1 MSNDQDEFHDDRDE
15 RATAPG
21 EAQATDELELL
32 RSELATVR
40 QESETYRNDYLRAV
54 AEMDN
59 TRKRAQR
66 DIEAAH
72 RFGIERFAL
81 DLLEVRDSL
90 ELGIAAGASREGDPL
105 LEGMQ
110 ATLRQLD
117 RAFEKAG
124 VTVVDPAGEAF
135 NPDFHEAMTTRE
147 APEAAPGTVLDVF
160 QKGYLLNGRLLRP
173 ARVVIAREG

>member
-1 MSNDQDEFHDDRDE
+1 MSNDQDQFRDHPDRHDG
-15 RATAPG
+15 APG
-21 EAQATDELELL
+21 EPQATDELELL
-32 RSELATVR
+32 RSELATLR
-40 QESETYRNDYLRAV
+40 QESEAHRNDYLRAV

-72 RFGIERFAL
+72 RFGIERFAM

-124 VTVVDPAGEAF
+124 ITVVDPAGEAF
-135 NPDFHEAMTTRE
+135 DPEFHEAMTTRE
-147 APEAAPGTVLDVF
+147 APEAAPGSVLDVF

>member
-1 MSNDQDEFHDDRDE
+1 MSNDQDQFRDDPDQHDG
-15 RATAPG
+15 APG
-21 EAQATDELELL
+21 EVQVTDDLELL
-32 RSELATVR
+32 RSELATLR
-40 QESETYRNDYLRAV
+40 HESEAYRNDYLRAV

-72 RFGIERFAL
+72 RFGIERFAM

-124 VTVVDPAGEAF
+124 ITVVDPAGEAF
-135 NPDFHEAMTTRE
+135 DPEFHEAMTTRE
-147 APEAAPGTVLDVF
+147 APEAAPGSVLDVF

>member
-1 MSNDQDEFHDDRDE
+1 MSNDQDQFRDDPDRHDGAPDE
-15 RATAPG
+15 P
-21 EAQATDELELL
+21 QATDELELL
-32 RSELATVR
+32 RSELATLR
-40 QESETYRNDYLRAV
+40 QESEAHRNDYLRAV

-72 RFGIERFAL
+72 RFGIERFAM

-117 RAFEKAG
+117 RAFERAG
-124 VTVVDPAGEAF
+124 ITVVDPAGEAF
-135 NPDFHEAMTTRE
+135 NPEFHEAMTTRE
-147 APEAAPGTVLDVF
+147 APEAAPGSVLDVF

>member
-1 MSNDQDEFHDDRDE
+1 MSNDQDQFRDDPDRHDGAPDE
-15 RATAPG
+15 P
-21 EAQATDELELL
+21 QATDELELL
-32 RSELATVR
+32 RSELATLR
-40 QESETYRNDYLRAV
+40 QESEAHRNDYLRAV

-72 RFGIERFAL
+72 RFGIERFAM

-124 VTVVDPAGEAF
+124 ITVVDPAGEAF
-135 NPDFHEAMTTRE
+135 DPDFHEAMTTRE
-147 APEAAPGTVLDVF
+147 APEAAPGSVLDVF

>member
-1 MSNDQDEFHDDRDE
+1 MNNDQDEFHDDPDG
-15 RATAPG
+15 RATEPGDAPG
-21 EAQATDELELL
+21 TDELERL

-40 QESETYRNDYLRAV
+40 QESEAYRNDYLRAV

-90 ELGIAAGASREGDPL
+90 ELGIAAGASKQGDPL
-105 LEGMQ
+105 LEGME

-124 VTVVDPAGEAF
+124 ITVVDPAGEAF

-147 APEAAPGTVLDVF
+147 APDAAPGSVLDVF

>member
-1 MSNDQDEFHDDRDE
+1 MSVEKDDLE
-15 RATAPG
+15 RGNPGPEGDPTAG
-21 EAQATDELELL
+21 TGGELEDL
-32 RSELATVR
+32 RQQLASL
-40 QESETYRNDYLRAV
+40 QEQAEQHRSDYLRAV

-72 RFGIERFAL
+72 RFGIERFAA

-90 ELGIAAGASREGDPL
+90 ELGIAAGEASGGDPL

-117 RAFEKAG
+117 KAFEKAG
-124 VTVVDPAGEAF
+124 IEVLDPLGQPFDPE
-135 NPDFHEAMTTRE
+135 FHEAMTTQE
-147 APEAAPGTVLDVF
+147 APDQPPGSVLNVF

-173 ARVVIAREG
+173 ARVVIVREP

>member
-1 MSNDQDEFHDDRDE
+1 MNNDQDEFHDDPDG
-15 RATAPG
+15 RATEPG
-21 EAQATDELELL
+21 DGPGTDELERL
-32 RSELATVR
+32 RGELATVR
-40 QESETYRNDYLRAV
+40 QESEAFRNYYLRAV

-90 ELGIAAGASREGDPL
+90 ELGIAAGASKQGDPL
-105 LEGMQ
+105 LEGME

-124 VTVVDPAGEAF
+124 ITVVDPAGEPF

-147 APEAAPGTVLDVF
+147 APDAAPGSVLDVF

>member
-1 MSNDQDEFHDDRDE
+1 MSNDQDQFRDDPDRHDGAPDE
-15 RATAPG
+15 P
-21 EAQATDELELL
+21 QATDELELL
-32 RSELATVR
+32 RSELATLR
-40 QESETYRNDYLRAV
+40 QESEAHRNDYLRAV

-72 RFGIERFAL
+72 RFGIERFAM

-124 VTVVDPAGEAF
+124 ITVVDPAGEAF
-135 NPDFHEAMTTRE
+135 DPEFHEAMTTRE
-147 APEAAPGTVLDVF
+147 APEAAPGSVLDVF

>member
-1 MSNDQDEFHDDRDE
+1 MSNDQDQFRDDPDRHDD
-15 RATAPG
+15 APG
-21 EAQATDELELL
+21 EPQATDELELL
-32 RSELATVR
+32 RSELATLR
-40 QESETYRNDYLRAV
+40 QESEAHRNDYLRAV

-72 RFGIERFAL
+72 RFGIERFAM

-124 VTVVDPAGEAF
+124 ITVVDPAGEAF
-135 NPDFHEAMTTRE
+135 DPEFHEAMTTRE
-147 APEAAPGTVLDVF
+147 APEAAPGSVLDVF